1 MARERDL
8 PPLIDFGDAVDN
20 IEQAVDVDADADD
33 GDGRTDALGDP
44 NTGVDAAD
52 HIASLREDLDRL
64 EDRGDEQ
71 GREGVL
77 DDIDATVLSLRE
89 ALGEDSEA
97 DQYAEGIQN
106 RIQQYR
112 TNREAGSGTL
122 TLSSAGLERNGAAVD
137 VSSQRG
143 EAVALRGTLIN
154 GGADADAVVVLTFY
168 GEDGRVRRTVES
180 YQHDVGADEQRD
192 LDATVHVPDGAAYYA
207 VRAVDADD
215 ERIIAGDEPVPDGL
229 DDEAAAGT
237 DAGTSDDEEG
247 NDEPPAS
254 ERSAEEI
261 TDGRN

>member
-8 PPLIDFGDAVDN
+8 PPLVDFGDAVDN
-20 IEQAVDVDADADD
+20 IERAVDADADD
-33 GDGRTDALGDP
+33 GDDRTDALGDP
-44 NTGVDAAD
+44 NTGVDVAD
-52 HIASLREDLDRL
+52 HVASLREDLDRL

-77 DDIDATVLSLRE
+77 DDIDDTVLSLRE
-89 ALGEDSEA
+89 ALDEDSEA
-97 DQYAEGIQN
+97 DRYAEGIQN

-122 TLSSAGLERNGAAVD
+122 TLSSAGLERNGTAVD

-143 EAVALRGTLIN
+143 EAVALRGTLTN

-192 LDATVHVPDGAAYYA
+192 LDATVYVPDGAAYYA

-215 ERIIAGDEPVPDGL
+215 GRIIAGDEPVPDGL
-229 DDEAAAGT
+229 DEEAAAGT
-237 DAGTSDDEEG
+237 DAGTPEEEE